1 MYLKRKTLVITMID
15 VNSTKEIYK
24 YTIDTDKFINTYISE
39 YVKGDINLKEKTGLY
54 LQSNKEP
61 IIISINDTE
70 FDDKNIIPMKLVDEY
85 FKFMGYNKEK
95 NNNQKLK
102 DNLITKGKIE
112 FVQSESNF
120 LIQLF
125 FK

>member
-1 MYLKRKTLVITMID
+1 MID